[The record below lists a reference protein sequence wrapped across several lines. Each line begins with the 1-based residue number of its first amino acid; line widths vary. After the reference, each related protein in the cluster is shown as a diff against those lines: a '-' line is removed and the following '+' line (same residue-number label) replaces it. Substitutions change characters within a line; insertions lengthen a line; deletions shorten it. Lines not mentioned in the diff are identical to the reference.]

1 MFCCNGESVSVDEI
15 VSIVGKADIYLDKP
29 KLIFIQACR
38 GDNPMFHVPSQPSSP
53 VEHLSRGD
61 KEGTSTMSDA
71 LASPDPFTDSKM
83 DSNSV
88 TVSVTAY

>member
-1 MFCCNGESVSVDEI
+1 MFCSNGESVSVDEI

-71 LASPDPFTDSKM
+71 MASPDPFTDSKM
-83 DSNSV
+83 DSNSL

>member
-1 MFCCNGESVSVDEI
+1 
-15 VSIVGKADIYLDKP
+15 
-29 KLIFIQACR
+29 
-38 GDNPMFHVPSQPSSP
+38 MFHVPSQPSSP
-53 VEHLSRGD
+53 VEHLSRVD